1 MNLQAR
7 IKGFVTLGQQLSDP
21 NNSLLLTAKDEAYRQ
36 NAWFLPEFIDQAIL
50 QISEQF
56 LKEEALVE
64 WTSTYPSIADQPTEI
79 KVGIVMAGN
88 IPLVGFHD
96 LLSTLIAGH
105 TAVVKR
111 SSKDQVLMDFI
122 IASLIAINPAFAAQI
137 MVQEQLKNCDA
148 YIATGGNN
156 AGNYF
161 DYYFGKFPH
170 IIRKNKT
177 SIAILDGTE
186 TEAEL
191 ASLADDCMLYYGL
204 GCRNVTQIW
213 VPEGYDFIP
222 FLSALKKYNYLLDQH
237 KYKHNYDYQLALL
250 MMSKQMYMDSG
261 GVLMSENPSP
271 FAAISQIHYQYYKTG
286 QLPQLNLEEIQCV
299 VGKNALSFGSLQ
311 QPKLAQYADGVD
323 SLDFLTGLTKNA

>member
-7 IKGFVTLGQQLSDP
+7 IKGFVALGQQLSDP
-21 NNSLLLTAKDEAYRQ
+21 NNTLLNEAKLEAYRQ

-50 QISEQF
+50 QIREQF
-56 LKEEALVE
+56 LQQSALEA
-64 WTSTYPSIADQPTEI
+64 WTAGYPSISNEATNL

-105 TAVVKR
+105 TAIVKR

-122 IASLIAINPAFAAQI
+122 IKSLIHIDPKFEAQI
-137 MVQEQLKNCDA
+137 LVQEQLKNCDA
-148 YIATGGNN
+148 YIATGGNT

-161 DYYFGKFPH
+161 EYYFGKFPH

-177 SIAILDGTE
+177 SIAILDGSE
-186 TEAEL
+186 TLSEL
-191 ASLADDCMLYYGL
+191 AALADDCMLYYGM

-222 FLSALKKYNYLLDQH
+222 FLNALKKYNYLLDQH

-250 MMSKQMYMDSG
+250 MMGKKLYMDSG

-271 FAAISQIHYQYYKTG
+271 FAAISQIHYQQYKLG
-286 QLPQLNLEEIQCV
+286 AMPKLNMDEIQCV
-299 VGKNALSFGSLQ
+299 VGKNQLPFGSLQ
-311 QPKLAQYADGVD
+311 KPLLAQYADGVD
-323 SLDFLTGLTKNA
+323 SLAFLSGL

>member
-7 IKGFVTLGQQLSDP
+7 IKGFVALGQALSDP
-21 NNSLLLTAKDEAYRQ
+21 NNTLLNEAKSEAYRQ
-36 NAWFLPEFIDQAIL
+36 NAWFLPEFIDQAIQ
-50 QISEQF
+50 QIREQF
-56 LKEEALVE
+56 LKQTALEE
-64 WTSTYPSIADQPTEI
+64 WTASYPSISDQATHI

-122 IASLIAINPAFAAQI
+122 IACLIKINPAFEAQI
-137 MVQEQLKNCDA
+137 LVQEQLKNCDA
-148 YIATGGNN
+148 YIATGGNT

-161 DYYFGKFPH
+161 EYYFGKFPH

-186 TEAEL
+186 TLSEL
-191 ASLADDCMLYYGL
+191 AALADDCMLYYGM

-222 FLSALKKYNYLLDQH
+222 FLNALKKYNYLLDQH

-250 MMSKQMYMDSG
+250 MMGKKLYMDSG

-271 FAAISQIHYQYYKTG
+271 FAAISQIHYQQYKLG
-286 QLPQLNLEEIQCV
+286 AMPKLNMDEIQCV
-299 VGKNALSFGSLQ
+299 VGKNQLPFGSLQ
-311 QPKLAQYADGVD
+311 KPLLAQYADGVD
-323 SLDFLTGLTKNA
+323 SLAFLSGL

>member
-7 IKGFVTLGQQLSDP
+7 IKGFVTLGQQLSDT
-21 NNSLLLTAKDEAYRQ
+21 NNSLLIEAKLAAYQQ
-36 NAWFLPEFIDQAIL
+36 NAWFLPEFIDQAIH
-50 QISEQF
+50 QICEQF
-56 LKEEALVE
+56 LKEKALIE
-64 WTSTYPSIADQPTEI
+64 WTAGYPSIADQATNL

-111 SSKDQVLMDFI
+111 SSKDQVLMDFV
-122 IASLIAINPAFAAQI
+122 IASLIKIDPAFEAQI
-137 MVQEQLKNCDA
+137 IVQEQLKNCDA
-148 YIATGGNN
+148 YIATGGNT

-161 DYYFGKFPH
+161 EYYFGKFPH

-186 TEAEL
+186 TLAEL
-191 ASLADDCMLYYGL
+191 AALADDCMLYYGM

-213 VPEGYDFIP
+213 VPENYDFIP
-222 FLSALKKYNYLLDQH
+222 FLSALKKYNYLIDQH

-250 MMSKQMYMDSG
+250 MMGKKMYMDSG

-271 FAAISQIHYQYYKTG
+271 FAAISQIHYQQYPLGAIPTF
-286 QLPQLNLEEIQCV
+286 NLDEIQCV
-299 VGKNALSFGSLQ
+299 VGKNQLPFGRLQ
-311 QPKLAQYADGVD
+311 KPLLAQYADGVD
-323 SLDFLTGLTKNA
+323 SLAFLSGLK

>member
-7 IKGFVTLGQQLSDP
+7 IKGFVALGQQLSDT
-21 NNSLLLTAKDEAYRQ
+21 NNALLIEAKSAAYQQ

-50 QISEQF
+50 QIREQF
-56 LKEEALVE
+56 LQQTALEEWVDL
-64 WTSTYPSIADQPTEI
+64 YPSIADQATQI

-105 TAVVKR
+105 IAIVKR

-122 IASLIAINPAFAAQI
+122 IASLIKINPAFEAQI
-137 MVQEQLKNCDA
+137 LVQEQLKNCDA
-148 YIATGGNN
+148 YIATGGNT

-161 DYYFGKFPH
+161 EYYFGKFPH

-186 TEAEL
+186 TLAEL
-191 ASLADDCMLYYGL
+191 AALADDCMLYYGM

-222 FLSALKKYNYLLDQH
+222 FLNALKKYNYLQDQH

-250 MMSKQMYMDSG
+250 MMRKQLYMDSG

-271 FAAISQIHYQYYKTG
+271 FAAISQIHYQQYPMGTI
-286 QLPQLNLEEIQCV
+286 PTFNMDEIQCI
-299 VGKNALSFGSLQ
+299 VGKNQLPFGSLQ
-311 QPKLAQYADGVD
+311 KPLLTQYADGVD
-323 SLDFLTGLTKNA
+323 SLAFLSGLK

>member
-7 IKGFVTLGQQLSDP
+7 IKGFVTLGQQLSDT
-21 NNSLLLTAKDEAYRQ
+21 NNTQLIEAKSAAYQQ
-36 NAWFLPEFIDQAIL
+36 NAWFLPEFIDQAIQ
-50 QISEQF
+50 QIRKQF
-56 LKEEALVE
+56 LQQKALEE
-64 WTSTYPSIADQPTEI
+64 WTAAYPSLSDNPTHI

-122 IASLIAINPAFAAQI
+122 IASLIEINPAFETQI
-137 MVQEQLKNCDA
+137 LVQEQLKNCDA
-148 YIATGGNN
+148 YIATGGNT

-161 DYYFGKFPH
+161 EYYFGKFPH

-186 TEAEL
+186 TLAEL
-191 ASLADDCMLYYGL
+191 AFLADDCMLYYGM

-222 FLSALKKYNYLLDQH
+222 FLNALKKYNYLQDQH

-250 MMSKQMYMDSG
+250 MMRKQLYMDSG

-271 FAAISQIHYQYYKTG
+271 FAAISQIHYQQYPLGSIPTF
-286 QLPQLNLEEIQCV
+286 NLDEIQCV
-299 VGKNALSFGSLQ
+299 VGKNQLPFGSLQ
-311 QPKLAQYADGVD
+311 KPDLAQYADGVD
-323 SLDFLTGLTKNA
+323 SLAFLSGLK

>member
-7 IKGFVTLGQQLSDP
+7 IKGFVTLGHQLSDA
-21 NNSLLLTAKDEAYRQ
+21 NNALLFEAKSAAYQQ
-36 NAWFLPEFIDQAIL
+36 NAWFLPEFIDQAIQ

-56 LKEEALVE
+56 LQQTALE
-64 WTSTYPSIADQPTEI
+64 TWTAGYPSISDQATQL

-122 IASLIAINPAFAAQI
+122 IASLIKINPAFEAQI
-137 MVQEQLKNCDA
+137 LVQEQLKNCDA
-148 YIATGGNN
+148 YIATGGNT

-161 DYYFGKFPH
+161 EYYFGKFPH

-186 TEAEL
+186 TLAEL
-191 ASLADDCMLYYGL
+191 AALADDCMLYYGM

-222 FLSALKKYNYLLDQH
+222 FLNALKKYNYLLDQH

-250 MMSKQMYMDSG
+250 MMGKKLYMDSG
-261 GVLMSENPSP
+261 GVLMSENSSP
-271 FAAISQIHYQYYKTG
+271 FAAISQIHYQHYPLG
-286 QLPQLNLEEIQCV
+286 NSPAFNMDEIQCV
-299 VGKNALSFGSLQ
+299 VGKSQLPFGSLQ
-311 QPKLAQYADGVD
+311 KPLLGQYADGVD
-323 SLDFLTGLTKNA
+323 SLAFLSGLK

>member
-7 IKGFVTLGQQLSDP
+7 IKGFVALGHQLSDP
-21 NNSLLLTAKDEAYRQ
+21 NNTLLNEAKLEAYRQ

-50 QISEQF
+50 QIREQF
-56 LKEEALVE
+56 LQQTALEA
-64 WTSTYPSIADQPTEI
+64 WTASYPSISNEATNL

-105 TAVVKR
+105 TAIVKR

-122 IASLIAINPAFAAQI
+122 IKSLIHIDPKFEAQI
-137 MVQEQLKNCDA
+137 LVQEQLKNCDA
-148 YIATGGNN
+148 YIATGGNT

-161 DYYFGKFPH
+161 EYYFGKFPH

-177 SIAILDGTE
+177 SIAILDGSE
-186 TEAEL
+186 TLSEL
-191 ASLADDCMLYYGL
+191 AALADDCMLYYGM

-222 FLSALKKYNYLLDQH
+222 FLNALKKYNYLLDQH

-250 MMSKQMYMDSG
+250 MMGKKLYMDSG

-271 FAAISQIHYQYYKTG
+271 FAAISQIHYQQYKLG
-286 QLPQLNLEEIQCV
+286 AMPKLNMDEIQCV
-299 VGKNALSFGSLQ
+299 VGKNQLPFGSLQ
-311 QPKLAQYADGVD
+311 KPLLAQYADGVD
-323 SLDFLTGLTKNA
+323 SLAFLSGL

>member
-7 IKGFVTLGQQLSDP
+7 IKGFVALGQALSDP
-21 NNSLLLTAKDEAYRQ
+21 NNTLLNEAKLEAYRQ

-50 QISEQF
+50 QIREQF
-56 LKEEALVE
+56 LQQSALE
-64 WTSTYPSIADQPTEI
+64 TWTAAYPSIPNEATHL

-96 LLSTLIAGH
+96 LLSTLIVGH

-122 IASLIAINPAFAAQI
+122 IASLIKIDPSFEAQI
-137 MVQEQLKNCDA
+137 SVQEQLKNCDA
-148 YIATGGNN
+148 YIATGGNT

-161 DYYFGKFPH
+161 EYYFGKFPH

-177 SIAILDGTE
+177 SIAILDGSE
-186 TEAEL
+186 TLSEL
-191 ASLADDCMLYYGL
+191 AALADDCMLYYGM

-222 FLSALKKYNYLLDQH
+222 FLNALKKYNYLLDQH

-250 MMSKQMYMDSG
+250 MMGKKLYMDSG

-271 FAAISQIHYQYYKTG
+271 FAAISQIHYKQY
-286 QLPQLNLEEIQCV
+286 QLGALPTFNLDEIQCV
-299 VGKNALSFGSLQ
+299 VGKNQLPFGSLQ
-311 QPKLAQYADGVD
+311 KPLLAQYADGVD
-323 SLDFLTGLTKNA
+323 SLVFLSSLK

>member
-7 IKGFVTLGQQLSDP
+7 IKGFVTLGQQLSDT
-21 NNSLLLTAKDEAYRQ
+21 NNALLIEAKSAAYQQ
-36 NAWFLPEFIDQAIL
+36 NAWFLPTFIDQAIE
-50 QISEQF
+50 QIREQF
-56 LKEEALVE
+56 LQQTALEE
-64 WTSTYPSIADQPTEI
+64 WTAAYPSIADQATHL

-122 IASLIAINPAFAAQI
+122 IASLIKINPDFEAQI
-137 MVQEQLKNCDA
+137 LVQEQLKNCDA
-148 YIATGGNN
+148 YIATGGNT

-161 DYYFGKFPH
+161 EYYFGKFPH

-186 TEAEL
+186 TLAEL
-191 ASLADDCMLYYGL
+191 AALADDCMLYYGM
-204 GCRNVTQIW
+204 GCRNVTQVW

-222 FLSALKKYNYLLDQH
+222 FLNALKKYNYLQDQH

-250 MMSKQMYMDSG
+250 MMRKQLYMDSG

-271 FAAISQIHYQYYKTG
+271 FAAISQIHYQQYPLGTS
-286 QLPQLNLEEIQCV
+286 PTFNMDEIQCV
-299 VGKNALSFGSLQ
+299 VGKNQLPFGSLQ
-311 QPKLAQYADGVD
+311 KPLLAQYADGVD
-323 SLDFLTGLTKNA
+323 SLAFLSSLK

>member
-7 IKGFVTLGQQLSDP
+7 IKGFVTLGQQLSDT
-21 NNSLLLTAKDEAYRQ
+21 NNTLLIEAKLAAYQQ
-36 NAWFLPEFIDQAIL
+36 NAWFLPEFIDQAIQ

-56 LKEEALVE
+56 LQENALIE
-64 WTSTYPSIADQPTEI
+64 WTAGYPSIANQATNL

-96 LLSTLIAGH
+96 LLSTLIAGN

-111 SSKDQVLMDFI
+111 SSKDQVLMDFV
-122 IASLIAINPAFAAQI
+122 IASLIKIDPAFEAQI
-137 MVQEQLKNCDA
+137 IVQEQLKNCDA
-148 YIATGGNN
+148 YIATGGNT

-161 DYYFGKFPH
+161 EYYFGKFPH

-186 TEAEL
+186 TL
-191 ASLADDCMLYYGL
+191 AKLAALADDCMLYYGM

-213 VPEGYDFIP
+213 VPENYDFIP
-222 FLSALKKYNYLLDQH
+222 FLNALKKYNYLLDQH

-250 MMSKQMYMDSG
+250 MMGKKLYMDSG

-271 FAAISQIHYQYYKTG
+271 FAAISQIHYQQYPLGAIPTF
-286 QLPQLNLEEIQCV
+286 NLDEIQCV
-299 VGKNALSFGSLQ
+299 VGKNQLPFGSLQ
-311 QPKLAQYADGVD
+311 KPLLAQYADGVD
-323 SLDFLTGLTKNA
+323 SLAFLSSLK

>member
-7 IKGFVTLGQQLSDP
+7 IKGFVALGQQLSDT
-21 NNSLLLTAKDEAYRQ
+21 NNALLIEAKSAAYQQ
-36 NAWFLPEFIDQAIL
+36 NAWFLPTFIDQAIE
-50 QISEQF
+50 QIREQF
-56 LKEEALVE
+56 LQQTALEE
-64 WTSTYPSIADQPTEI
+64 WTAAYPSIADQATHL

-122 IASLIAINPAFAAQI
+122 IASLIKINPAFEAQI
-137 MVQEQLKNCDA
+137 LVQEQLKNCDA
-148 YIATGGNN
+148 YIATGGNT

-161 DYYFGKFPH
+161 EYYFGKFPH

-186 TEAEL
+186 TLAEL
-191 ASLADDCMLYYGL
+191 DALANDCMLYFGM

-222 FLSALKKYNYLLDQH
+222 FLNALKKFNYLQDLH

-250 MMSKQMYMDSG
+250 MMRKQFYMDSG

-271 FAAISQIHYQYYKTG
+271 FAAISQIHYQQYPLGTI
-286 QLPQLNLEEIQCV
+286 PTFNLDEIQCV
-299 VGKNALSFGSLQ
+299 VGKNQLPFGSLQ
-311 QPKLAQYADGVD
+311 KPLLAQYADGVD
-323 SLDFLTGLTKNA
+323 SLAFLTSLK

>member
-7 IKGFVTLGQQLSDP
+7 IKGFVALGQQLSDP
-21 NNSLLLTAKDEAYRQ
+21 NNTLLNEAKSEAYRQ
-36 NAWFLPEFIDQAIL
+36 NAWFLPEFIDQAIQ
-50 QISEQF
+50 QIRAQF
-56 LKEEALVE
+56 LQEEALDE
-64 WTSTYPSIADQPTEI
+64 WTVRYPLISDQATHL

-122 IASLIAINPAFAAQI
+122 IASLIKINPAFSEQI
-137 MVQEQLKNCDA
+137 SVQEQLKNCDA
-148 YIATGGNN
+148 YIATGGNT

-161 DYYFGKFPH
+161 EYYFGKFPH

-186 TEAEL
+186 TLTEL
-191 ASLADDCMLYYGL
+191 AALADDCMLYYGM

-222 FLSALKKYNYLLDQH
+222 FLNALKKYNYLLDQH

-250 MMSKQMYMDSG
+250 MMGKKLYMDSG

-271 FAAISQIHYQYYKTG
+271 FAAISQIHYQHYKLG
-286 QLPQLNLEEIQCV
+286 SLPIFNMDEIQCV
-299 VGKNALSFGSLQ
+299 VGKNQLPFGSLQ
-311 QPKLAQYADGVD
+311 KPLLSQYADGVD
-323 SLDFLTGLTKNA
+323 SLGFLTSLK

>member
-7 IKGFVTLGQQLSDP
+7 IKGFVALGQQLSDT
-21 NNSLLLTAKDEAYRQ
+21 NNALLIEAKSAAYQQ
-36 NAWFLPEFIDQAIL
+36 NGWFLPEFIDQAIQ
-50 QISEQF
+50 QIREQF
-56 LKEEALVE
+56 LLQTALEE
-64 WTSTYPSIADQPTEI
+64 WTAAYPTIADQATHI

-105 TAVVKR
+105 TAVIKR

-122 IASLIAINPAFAAQI
+122 IASLIQINPAFEAQI

-148 YIATGGNN
+148 YIATGGNT

-161 DYYFGKFPH
+161 EYYFGKFPH

-186 TEAEL
+186 TLSEL
-191 ASLADDCMLYYGL
+191 ASLADDCMLYYGM

-213 VPEGYDFIP
+213 VPEDYDFIP
-222 FLSALKKYNYLLDQH
+222 FLTALKKYNYLQDQH
-237 KYKHNYDYQLALL
+237 KYKHNYDYQLALM
-250 MMSKQMYMDSG
+250 MMSKQLYMDSG

-271 FAAISQIHYQYYKTG
+271 FAAISQIHYQQYPLGSIPTF
-286 QLPQLNLEEIQCV
+286 NLDEIQCV
-299 VGKNALSFGSLQ
+299 VGKNQLPFGSLQ
-311 QPKLAQYADGVD
+311 KPDLDQYADGVD
-323 SLDFLTGLTKNA
+323 SLAFLSGLK

>member
-1 MNLQAR
+1 
-7 IKGFVTLGQQLSDP
+7 
-21 NNSLLLTAKDEAYRQ
+21 
-36 NAWFLPEFIDQAIL
+36 
-50 QISEQF
+50 
-56 LKEEALVE
+56 
-64 WTSTYPSIADQPTEI
+64 
-79 KVGIVMAGN
+79 
-88 IPLVGFHD
+88 LVGFHD

-122 IASLIAINPAFAAQI
+122 IASLIKINPAFEAQI
-137 MVQEQLKNCDA
+137 LVQEQLKNCDA
-148 YIATGGNN
+148 YIATGGNT

-161 DYYFGKFPH
+161 EYYFGKFPH

-186 TEAEL
+186 TLAEL
-191 ASLADDCMLYYGL
+191 AALADDCMLYYGM

-222 FLSALKKYNYLLDQH
+222 FLNALKKYNYLQDQH

-250 MMSKQMYMDSG
+250 MMRKQLYMDSG

-271 FAAISQIHYQYYKTG
+271 FAAISQIHYQQYPLGTS
-286 QLPQLNLEEIQCV
+286 PTFNMDEIQCV
-299 VGKNALSFGSLQ
+299 VGKNQLPFGSLQ
-311 QPKLAQYADGVD
+311 KPLLAQYADGVD
-323 SLDFLTGLTKNA
+323 SLAFLSGLK

>member
-7 IKGFVTLGQQLSDP
+7 IKGFVALGHQLSDP
-21 NNSLLLTAKDEAYRQ
+21 NNTLLNEAKLEAYRQ

-50 QISEQF
+50 QIREQF
-56 LKEEALVE
+56 LQQTALEA
-64 WTSTYPSIADQPTEI
+64 WTATYPSISNEATNL

-105 TAVVKR
+105 TAIVKR

-122 IASLIAINPAFAAQI
+122 IKSLIHIDPKFEAQI
-137 MVQEQLKNCDA
+137 LVQEQLKNCDA
-148 YIATGGNN
+148 YIATGGNT

-161 DYYFGKFPH
+161 EYYFGKFPH

-177 SIAILDGTE
+177 SIAILDGSE
-186 TEAEL
+186 TLSEL
-191 ASLADDCMLYYGL
+191 AALADDCMLYYGM

-222 FLSALKKYNYLLDQH
+222 FLNALKKYNYLLDQH

-250 MMSKQMYMDSG
+250 MMGKKLYMDSG

-271 FAAISQIHYQYYKTG
+271 FAAISQIHYQQYKLG
-286 QLPQLNLEEIQCV
+286 AMPKLNMDEIQCV
-299 VGKNALSFGSLQ
+299 VGKNQLPFGSLQ
-311 QPKLAQYADGVD
+311 KPLLSQYADGVD
-323 SLDFLTGLTKNA
+323 SLAFLSGL

>member
-7 IKGFVTLGQQLSDP
+7 IKGFVTLGQQLSDT
-21 NNSLLLTAKDEAYRQ
+21 NNALLIEAKSAAYQQ
-36 NAWFLPEFIDQAIL
+36 NAWFLPTFIDQAIE
-50 QISEQF
+50 QIREQF
-56 LKEEALVE
+56 LQQTALEE
-64 WTSTYPSIADQPTEI
+64 WTAAYPSIADQATHL

-122 IASLIAINPAFAAQI
+122 IASLIKINPAFEAQI
-137 MVQEQLKNCDA
+137 LVQEQLKNCDA
-148 YIATGGNN
+148 YIATGGNT

-161 DYYFGKFPH
+161 EYYFGKFPH

-186 TEAEL
+186 TLAEL
-191 ASLADDCMLYYGL
+191 AALADDCMLYYGM

-213 VPEGYDFIP
+213 VPEAYDFIP
-222 FLSALKKYNYLLDQH
+222 FLNALKKYNYLQDQH

-250 MMSKQMYMDSG
+250 MMRKQLYMDSG

-271 FAAISQIHYQYYKTG
+271 FAAISQIHYQQYPLGTS
-286 QLPQLNLEEIQCV
+286 PTFNIDEIQCV
-299 VGKNALSFGSLQ
+299 VGKNHLPFGSLQ
-311 QPKLAQYADGVD
+311 KPLLAQYADGVD
-323 SLDFLTGLTKNA
+323 SLAFLSGLK

>member
-7 IKGFVTLGQQLSDP
+7 IKGFVALGQQLSDP
-21 NNSLLLTAKDEAYRQ
+21 NNTLLNEAKSEAYRQ

-50 QISEQF
+50 QIKEQF
-56 LKEEALVE
+56 LDQSALEA
-64 WTSTYPSIADQPTEI
+64 WTASYPSISNEATNL

-105 TAVVKR
+105 TAIVKR

-122 IASLIAINPAFAAQI
+122 IKSLIHIDPKFEAQI
-137 MVQEQLKNCDA
+137 LVQEQLKNCDA
-148 YIATGGNN
+148 YIATGGNT

-161 DYYFGKFPH
+161 EYYFGKFPH

-177 SIAILDGTE
+177 SIAILDGSE
-186 TEAEL
+186 TLSEL
-191 ASLADDCMLYYGL
+191 AALADDCMLYYGM

-222 FLSALKKYNYLLDQH
+222 FLNALKKYNYLLDQH

-250 MMSKQMYMDSG
+250 MMGKKLYMDSG

-271 FAAISQIHYQYYKTG
+271 FAAISQIHYQQYKLG
-286 QLPQLNLEEIQCV
+286 AMPKLNMDEIQCV
-299 VGKNALSFGSLQ
+299 VGKNQLPFGSLQ
-311 QPKLAQYADGVD
+311 KPLLAQYADGVD
-323 SLDFLTGLTKNA
+323 SLAFLSGL

>member
-7 IKGFVTLGQQLSDP
+7 IKGFVALGQQLSDT
-21 NNSLLLTAKDEAYRQ
+21 NNALLIEAKSAAYQQ
-36 NAWFLPEFIDQAIL
+36 NAWFLPEFIDQAIE
-50 QISEQF
+50 QIREQF
-56 LKEEALVE
+56 LQQTALEE
-64 WTSTYPSIADQPTEI
+64 WTAAYPYIADQSTHL

-122 IASLIAINPAFAAQI
+122 IASLIKINPAFEAQI
-137 MVQEQLKNCDA
+137 LVQEQLKNCDA
-148 YIATGGNN
+148 YIATGGNT

-161 DYYFGKFPH
+161 EYYFGKFPH

-186 TEAEL
+186 TLAEL
-191 ASLADDCMLYYGL
+191 AALADDCMLYYGM

-222 FLSALKKYNYLLDQH
+222 FLNALKKYNYLQDQH

-250 MMSKQMYMDSG
+250 MMRKQLYMDSG
-261 GVLMSENPSP
+261 GILMSENPSP
-271 FAAISQIHYQYYKTG
+271 FAAISQIHYQQYPLGTS
-286 QLPQLNLEEIQCV
+286 PTFNMDEIQCV
-299 VGKNALSFGSLQ
+299 VGKNQLPFGSLQ
-311 QPKLAQYADGVD
+311 KPLLAQYADGVD
-323 SLDFLTGLTKNA
+323 SLAFLSSLK

>member
-7 IKGFVTLGQQLSDP
+7 IKGFVTLGQQLSDT
-21 NNSLLLTAKDEAYRQ
+21 NNTQLIEAKSAAYQQ
-36 NAWFLPEFIDQAIL
+36 NAWFLPEFIDQAIQ
-50 QISEQF
+50 QIRKQF
-56 LKEEALVE
+56 LQQKALEE
-64 WTSTYPSIADQPTEI
+64 WTAAYPSLSDNPTHL

-122 IASLIAINPAFAAQI
+122 IASLIKINPAFETQI
-137 MVQEQLKNCDA
+137 LVQEQLKNCDA
-148 YIATGGNN
+148 YIATGGNT

-161 DYYFGKFPH
+161 EYYFGKFPH

-186 TEAEL
+186 TLAEL
-191 ASLADDCMLYYGL
+191 ASLADDCMLYYGM

-222 FLSALKKYNYLLDQH
+222 FLNALKKYNYLQDQH

-250 MMSKQMYMDSG
+250 MMRKQLYMDSG

-271 FAAISQIHYQYYKTG
+271 FAAISQIHYQQYPLGSIPTF
-286 QLPQLNLEEIQCV
+286 NLDEIQCV
-299 VGKNALSFGSLQ
+299 VGKNQLPFGSLQ
-311 QPKLAQYADGVD
+311 KPDLAQYADGVD
-323 SLDFLTGLTKNA
+323 SLAFLSGLK

>member
-7 IKGFVTLGQQLSDP
+7 IKGFVALGQQLSDT
-21 NNSLLLTAKDEAYRQ
+21 NNTLLIKAKSAAYQQ
-36 NAWFLPEFIDQAIL
+36 NSWFLPEFIDQAIE
-50 QISEQF
+50 QIREQF
-56 LKEEALVE
+56 LQQTALEE
-64 WTSTYPSIADQPTEI
+64 WTAAYPSIADQATHI

-88 IPLVGFHD
+88 IPMVGFHD

-105 TAVVKR
+105 TTVVKR

-122 IASLIAINPAFAAQI
+122 IASLIKINPAFEAQI
-137 MVQEQLKNCDA
+137 LVQEQLKNCDA
-148 YIATGGNN
+148 YIATGGNT

-161 DYYFGKFPH
+161 EYYFGKFPH

-186 TEAEL
+186 TLAEL
-191 ASLADDCMLYYGL
+191 AALADDCMLYYGM

-222 FLSALKKYNYLLDQH
+222 FLNTLKKYNYLQDQH

-250 MMSKQMYMDSG
+250 MMRKQLYMDSG

-271 FAAISQIHYQYYKTG
+271 FAAISQIHYQQYPLG
-286 QLPQLNLEEIQCV
+286 SIPSFNMDEIQCI
-299 VGKNALSFGSLQ
+299 VGKNQLPFGSLQ
-311 QPKLAQYADGVD
+311 KPLLAQYADGVD
-323 SLDFLTGLTKNA
+323 SLAFLTSLK

>member
-7 IKGFVTLGQQLSDP
+7 IKGFVALGQQLSDP
-21 NNSLLLTAKDEAYRQ
+21 NNTLLNEAKLEAYRQ

-50 QISEQF
+50 QIREQF
-56 LKEEALVE
+56 LQQSALE
-64 WTSTYPSIADQPTEI
+64 TWTAAYPSIPNEATHL

-96 LLSTLIAGH
+96 LLSTLIVGH

-122 IASLIAINPAFAAQI
+122 IASLIKIDPSFEAQI
-137 MVQEQLKNCDA
+137 SVQEQLKNCDA
-148 YIATGGNN
+148 YIATGGNT

-161 DYYFGKFPH
+161 EYYFGKFPH

-177 SIAILDGTE
+177 SIAILDGSE
-186 TEAEL
+186 SLSEL
-191 ASLADDCMLYYGL
+191 AALADDCMLYYGM

-222 FLSALKKYNYLLDQH
+222 FLNALKKYNYLLDQH

-250 MMSKQMYMDSG
+250 MMGKKLYMDSG

-271 FAAISQIHYQYYKTG
+271 FAAISQIHYQQY
-286 QLPQLNLEEIQCV
+286 QLDALPTFNLDEIQCV
-299 VGKNALSFGSLQ
+299 VGKNQLPFGSLQ
-311 QPKLAQYADGVD
+311 KPLLAQYADGVD
-323 SLDFLTGLTKNA
+323 SLVFLSSLK